1 MNFSLI
7 QAAPNSAAL
16 GGAYR
21 AKYCFAH
28 HQDNKQDL
36 TFSQMT
42 ENVSDSATLVASPN
56 KDASTVLMNN

>member
-21 AKYCFAH
+21 AKYCSAH
-28 HQDNKQDL
+28 HQDNKNDL